1 MASGWDA
8 LVGAQATG
16 HDWSPDEEPDTFFAA
31 PIADDY
37 RPHDDIP
44 RNLAH
49 FMDRGSLIAV
59 DAALQAVASAGL
71 SAGAGD
77 SRRFAVADGL
87 PYRAPGQPTLFVPY
101 GHAVARVLG
110 TRGPAISE
118 GGCEASG
125 LAAVATAA
133 RLIARNEADIVVA
146 GGAQALQRPLL
157 DHLRAQGFSS
167 RAAAKPFD
175 LAHAGMVPAE
185 GAAYLVIEAEGH
197 ARERGAA
204 ILGRIAGIGHI
215 FDSTAEPLTT
225 SDSAESGRA
234 MQAALGDAGYLQ
246 NQVDLHLASADG
258 RPAVDYG
265 EGYGAKRTF
274 GRHAYY
280 AAVTTIAG
288 ALGNALGASGAL
300 SLAFA
305 VEAFQRQQVFPIAG
319 FENPE
324 TDLELAYVRVRRAE
338 KLDCILVTSLGLGGT
353 NVGLVLS
360 RE

>member
-1 MASGWDA
+1 M
-8 LVGAQATG
+8 
-16 HDWSPDEEPDTFFAA
+16 
-31 PIADDY
+31 
-37 RPHDDIP
+37 
-44 RNLAH
+44 
-49 FMDRGSLIAV
+49 
-59 DAALQAVASAGL
+59 
-71 SAGAGD
+71 
-77 SRRFAVADGL
+77 
-87 PYRAPGQPTLFVPY
+87 
-101 GHAVARVLG
+101 
-110 TRGPAISE
+110 SE
-118 GGCEASG
+118 GGAESSG

-133 RLIARNEADIVVA
+133 RLIARNEADIVLA
-146 GGAQALQRPLL
+146 GGAQAQQRPLL

-185 GAAYLVIEAEGH
+185 GAAYVVVEAEGH

-204 ILGRIAGIGHI
+204 ILGRIAGIGHV
-215 FDSTAEPLTT
+215 FDSTAEPLAL
-225 SDSAESGRA
+225 SDSAEAGRA

-258 RPAVDYG
+258 RPAADFG

-280 AAVTTIAG
+280 AAVSTIAG

-305 VEAFQRQQVFPIAG
+305 IEAFRRQQVFPIAG

-324 TDLELAYVRVRRAE
+324 ADLELAYVRAARAE
-338 KLDCILVTSLGLGGT
+338 RLDCILVTSLGLGGT
-353 NVGLVLS
+353 NVSIVLS